1 MYYFVS
7 PFTITATFLPCAPS
21 QLPSIVPRVEG
32 VATACIP
39 VAVSSK
45 GYSPSGKALPWMP
58 DAARVCTSRLLLS
71 RISKTGGFCS
81 YSTNLIFERS
91 RGLASGLSSG

>member
-1 MYYFVS
+1 MLLQTDA
-7 PFTITATFLPCAPS
+7 TIRRNAVKKFPGGF
-21 QLPSIVPRVEG
+21 RVQN
-32 VATACIP
+32 II
-39 VAVSSK
+39 
-45 GYSPSGKALPWMP
+45 
-58 DAARVCTSRLLLS
+58 SR